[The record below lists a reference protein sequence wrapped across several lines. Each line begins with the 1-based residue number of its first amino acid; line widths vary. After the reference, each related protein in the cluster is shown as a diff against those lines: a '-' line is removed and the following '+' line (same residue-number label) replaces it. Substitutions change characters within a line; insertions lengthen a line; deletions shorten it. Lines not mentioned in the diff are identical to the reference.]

1 MKKFFFMVM
10 ITIFAL
16 SVFTPISTQ
25 VHAEQN
31 DTVKGFVPLTDEKSK
46 PFIPMT
52 DEQLEKIRNS
62 NEDYDI
68 ELTYEQAVKR
78 TAELTG
84 KSIDQIKKEYPN
96 TESSYLKKSNGV
108 AVAAASTCN
117 WHETSTTHTV
127 KSYNAKLIVIVKAC
141 RDGSFGWV
149 DTNAKPMLQ
158 EFQAGSKYFQ
168 GTIQVD
174 LESTGY
180 YYVVNGSFYNNTTV
194 THTGTTGANT
204 VWTATYAV
212 SSTSNYY
219 GSLYTGVKWK
229 QVSP

>member
-1 MKKFFFMVM
+1 MKKYFFMVM

-31 DTVKGFVPLTDEKSK
+31 DTVKGFVPLTAEKSK

-68 ELTYEQAVKR
+68 ELTYEQAVKK

-96 TESSYLKKSNGV
+96 TESTRG
-108 AVAAASTCN
+108 AS
-117 WHETSTTHTV
+117 
-127 KSYNAKLIVIVKAC
+127 
-141 RDGSFGWV
+141 
-149 DTNAKPMLQ
+149 
-158 EFQAGSKYFQ
+158 
-168 GTIQVD
+168 
-174 LESTGY
+174 
-180 YYVVNGSFYNNTTV
+180 
-194 THTGTTGANT
+194 
-204 VWTATYAV
+204 
-212 SSTSNYY
+212 
-219 GSLYTGVKWK
+219 
-229 QVSP
+229 